1 MDQLYAILTA
11 CLATA
16 VNSGSA
22 GRISACIHGLKRPRD
37 MVPSRHPLR
46 TAITATLG
54 VAHGHIYN
62 FTSNPMDLDV
72 AVAILES
79 TVATPGIPDSNLSFQ
94 YLFLA
99 ETPG

>member
-1 MDQLYAILTA
+1 
-11 CLATA
+11 
-16 VNSGSA
+16 
-22 GRISACIHGLKRPRD
+22 
-37 MVPSRHPLR
+37 
-46 TAITATLG
+46 
-54 VAHGHIYN
+54 
-62 FTSNPMDLDV
+62 MDLDV